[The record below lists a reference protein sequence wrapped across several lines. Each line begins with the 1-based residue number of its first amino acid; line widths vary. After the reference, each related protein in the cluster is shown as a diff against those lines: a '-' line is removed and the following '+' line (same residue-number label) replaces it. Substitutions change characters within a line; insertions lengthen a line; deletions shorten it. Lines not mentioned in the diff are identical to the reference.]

1 VNVIVEL
8 LDLVALVGFAIGGF
22 VLLRTWS
29 GDRSAL
35 SEGAKWFLI
44 AGASVDVAVTAN
56 DALGRFG
63 LPSPIEPFEGS
74 LEVLFVP
81 LMLVA
86 VYSLVAR
93 QQLNDTRRAYD
104 DLLQTG
110 DMMIRAIE
118 STPAGTV
125 WLDTEGHIAFANP
138 AAQAMLDLAG
148 ASDEPASEEPDW
160 IVRIGASTGTK
171 ASIGPDFAKLVRRD
185 PLHDLSVIVE
195 WPSGYRRRFSVN
207 TAPTFGGD
215 GRLEGV
221 IASFLDKEPWRV
233 LQDRG

>member
-1 VNVIVEL
+1 VNVTVEVLDIIAL
-8 LDLVALVGFAIGGF
+8 LGF
-22 VLLRTWS
+22 VVGGVVLLGTWS
-29 GDRSAL
+29 GERSAF

-44 AGASVDVAVTAN
+44 AGAAVDVAVTAN

-63 LPSPIEPFEGS
+63 LPSPIEPLEGS

-138 AAQAMLDLAG
+138 AAHTMLDLTDAG
-148 ASDEPASEEPDW
+148 DGPAPEEPDW

-207 TAPTFGGD
+207 TAPTFGPE